1 MFRKKFY
8 TLTVTTKT
16 EDGRIRSVYE
26 KYKRIRF
33 WYNKEK
39 RTLRAVLIDSKGN
52 KTVLEKVNVESV
64 EKRPY

>member
-8 TLTVTTKT
+8 TLTVTTETDDK
-16 EDGRIRSVYE
+16 RICSVYE

-39 RTLRAVLIDSKGN
+39 RTIRAVLIDSNGN
-52 KTVLEKVNVESV
+52 KTILEKVNVESV
-64 EKRPY
+64 EKSPY

>member
-8 TLTVTTKT
+8 TLIVTTKT
-16 EDGRIRSVYE
+16 EDERIRYTYE
-26 KYKRIRF
+26 RYKKIRF

-39 RTLRAVLIDSKGN
+39 RTIRAVLIDDKGN
-52 KTVLEKVNVESV
+52 KTILEKVNVESV